1 MWEASKIHQSRVK
14 GLSWNCASIVVAT
27 LDCIMILKILDYM
40 SRTLVDKVIR
50 QNLDTSRDELAF
62 EVLSGSN
69 NFLKQ

>member
-1 MWEASKIHQSRVK
+1 
-14 GLSWNCASIVVAT
+14 
-27 LDCIMILKILDYM
+27 MILKILDYM